1 MVIVGLHMGHDASVS
16 IIKDGKLIYSGAME
30 RFSRVK
36 KEFRISKQVF
46 LDILGAYGLTLDDID
61 YITMGFWW
69 KDFID
74 WMDIYSPL
82 DQDYPFN
89 SFGTYSQNSRILNH
103 LEDEPRVEKTEYG
116 YTLPRIIDRMNYP
129 FVSWQHTFRNCLEL
143 NIRIEDYD
151 RTIKGFY
158 VDHHTSHAASTFY
171 TSPFEEAA
179 IFTADA
185 SMHDHSS
192 CSGYFIGKGTW
203 LDTFRYPGYMMG
215 NFYDA
220 ATEWL
225 GLGPGTLKAGTL
237 MGLAAY
243 GKVSKKAQDNWK
255 KWTCPIWQRNL
266 PEEDHRYVEWLFSQI
281 TGRFPYVRSQRKE
294 ILLEEPG
301 SEHYTKEW
309 QKVFTKEESTTQ
321 EVMNYAADVQYI
333 TERSLVE
340 YSQNLFEET
349 EPFNGGNLC
358 VAGGL
363 FLNCNAN
370 YKIQTET
377 GFKNMH
383 MFPACGDDGISAG
396 SALFVNHHI
405 LRNPRVDYK
414 NHELSYLGFEY
425 NYQPITSYQAH
436 DLDINKIASAIAK
449 SQIVCWYNG
458 GSEFGPRA
466 LGSRSFLAD
475 PRNPKMK
482 DILNSRVK
490 FREWFRPFAPIILN
504 EHKEEWFDMDFES
517 PFMLHT
523 VPCKK
528 PNEIPSAV
536 HIDNTARVQT
546 LRQED
551 NPKLYEVI
559 QKYYYITQVP
569 VVLNT
574 SLNVKGEPIVENPYD
589 ALKLFEE
596 SDVDILVINDKM
608 YFK

>member
-1 MVIVGLHMGHDASVS
+1 MGHDASIS
-16 IIKDGKLIYSGAME
+16 ILKDGKLIYAGSME

-36 KEFRISKQVF
+36 KDFFVSKQVF
-46 LDILGAYGLTLDDID
+46 LDILSSFDLSLDDVE
-61 YITMGFWW
+61 YITMAYWCKGT
-69 KDFID
+69 ID

-82 DQDYPFN
+82 DQPYPIN
-89 SFGTYSQNSRILNH
+89 TFGTYNQASRILNH
-103 LEDEPRVEKTEYG
+103 IEGEDRVEKTEYG
-116 YTLPRIIDRMNYP
+116 YTLPFTVERINYP
-129 FVSWQHTFRNCLEL
+129 FASWNHTFRTYL
-143 NIRIEDYD
+143 NLNVRIEGYD
-151 RTIKGFY
+151 RTIPGIF
-158 VDHHTSHAASTFY
+158 VDHHLAHASSTFY

-192 CSGYFIGKGTW
+192 CSGYFIGKDTW
-203 LDTFRYPGYMMG
+203 IDVFRYPGYMMG

-243 GKVSKKAQDNWK
+243 GQVSKKAQDNWK

-281 TGRFPYVRSQRKE
+281 TGRFPYIRFKREE
-294 ILLEEPG
+294 ILNEEPG
-301 SEHYTKEW
+301 YIHYTKEY

-321 EVMNYAADVQYI
+321 EVMNYAADVQFI

-340 YSQNLFEET
+340 YSQNLYEET
-349 EPFNGGNLC
+349 KTFNGGNLC
-358 VAGGL
+358 TAGGL

-370 YKIQTET
+370 YKIHTET
-377 GFKNMH
+377 DFERMH
-383 MFPACGDDGISAG
+383 LFPACGDDGVAAG
-396 SALFVNHHI
+396 SALYVNHFI
-405 LRNPRVDYK
+405 LQNPRVEYSNSD
-414 NHELSYLGFEY
+414 LAYLGFNY
-425 NYQPITSYQAH
+425 DYQPITPFIAH

-449 SQIVCWYNG
+449 SQIVCWYQG

-466 LGSRSFLAD
+466 LGNRSFLAD

-490 FREWFRPFAPIILN
+490 FREWYRPFAPIVLN
-504 EHKEEWFDMDFES
+504 EHKEEWFNMDFES

-528 PNEIPSAV
+528 PTEIPSAV

-551 NPKLYEVI
+551 NPRLYEVI
-559 QKYYYITQVP
+559 QAYNWITKVP
-569 VVLNT
+569 IVLNT
-574 SLNVKGEPIVENPYD
+574 SLNVKGEPIVETPYD
-589 ALKLFEE
+589 AMRLFET
-596 SDVDILVINDKM
+596 SDVDVLVINDKM

>member
-1 MVIVGLHMGHDASVS
+1 MVIVGFHMGHDASVS

-36 KEFRISKQVF
+36 KDFFVSKQVF
-46 LDILGAYGLTLDDID
+46 LDILRSFNLSLDDVG
-61 YITMGFWW
+61 YITMAYWCKGTMN
-69 KDFID
+69 
-74 WMDIYSPL
+74 WMDLYSPL
-82 DQDYPFN
+82 DQPYPIN
-89 SFGTYSQNSRILNH
+89 TFGTYNQASRILNH
-103 LEDEPRVEKTEYG
+103 IKGEDRIEKTEFG
-116 YTLPRIIDRMNYP
+116 YTFPFTIERINYP
-129 FVSWQHTFRNCLEL
+129 LASWNHTFKTSFHL
-143 NIRIEDYD
+143 NIRIEGYN
-151 RTIKGFY
+151 RTIPGYFI
-158 VDHHTSHAASTFY
+158 DHHTAHAASSFF
-171 TSPFEEAA
+171 TSPFKESA

-192 CSGYFIGKGTW
+192 CSGYFIGKDTW
-203 LDTFRYPGYMMG
+203 IDTFRYPGYMMG

-225 GLGPGTLKAGTL
+225 GLGPGILKAGTL

-281 TGRFPYVRSQRKE
+281 TGRFPYIRSQREE
-294 ILLEEPG
+294 ILRGDPG
-301 SEHYTKEW
+301 SDHYTKEW
-309 QKVFTKEESTTQ
+309 QTVFTKEESTTQ
-321 EVMNYAADVQYI
+321 EVMNYAADVQFI

-340 YSQNLFEET
+340 YSQNLYEET
-349 EPFNGGNLC
+349 KLFNSGNLC
-358 VAGGL
+358 TAGGL

-370 YKIQTET
+370 YKIHTET
-377 GFKNMH
+377 DFERMH
-383 MFPACGDDGISAG
+383 LFPACGDDGIAAG
-396 SALFVNHHI
+396 SALYVNHHI
-405 LRNPRVDYK
+405 LQNPRVEYSNSD
-414 NHELSYLGFEY
+414 LAYLGFSY
-425 NYQPITSYQAH
+425 DYQPLTPFIAH

-449 SQIVCWYNG
+449 SQIICWYQG

-466 LGSRSFLAD
+466 LGNRSFLAN
-475 PRNPKMK
+475 PINPKMK

-490 FREWFRPFAPIILN
+490 FREWYRPFAPIVLN

-528 PNEIPSAV
+528 PTEIPSAV

-551 NPKLYEVI
+551 NPLLYELI
-559 QKYYYITQVP
+559 QKVYQITKVP
-569 VVLNT
+569 IVLNT

-589 ALKLFEE
+589 AIKLFET

>member
-1 MVIVGLHMGHDASVS
+1 MVIVGFHMGHDASIS
-16 IIKDGKLIYSGAME
+16 ILKDGKLIYSGAME

-36 KEFRISKQVF
+36 KDFYVPKKVF
-46 LDILGAYGLTLDDID
+46 LDILSAFGLSLDDVE
-61 YITMGFWW
+61 YITMAYWC
-69 KDFID
+69 KSTMD
-74 WMDIYSPL
+74 WMDLYSPL
-82 DQDYPFN
+82 DQPYPIN
-89 SFGTYSQNSRILNH
+89 TFGTYNQASRILNH
-103 LEDEPRVEKTEYG
+103 IEGADRVEKTEYG
-116 YTLPRIIDRMNYP
+116 YTFPPTIERINYP
-129 FVSWQHTFRNCLEL
+129 FASWNHTFRQSFPL
-143 NIRIEDYD
+143 NIRIEGYD
-151 RTIKGFY
+151 RTIFGIF
-158 VDHHTSHAASTFY
+158 VDHHVAHASSTFY

-192 CSGYFIGKGTW
+192 CSGYFIGKDTW
-203 LDTFRYPGYMMG
+203 IDVFRYPGYMMG
-215 NFYDA
+215 NFYDS

-255 KWTCPIWQRNL
+255 KWTCPVWQRNL

-281 TGRFPYVRSQRKE
+281 TGKFPYIRYHREE
-294 ILLEEPG
+294 IVNQEPG

-309 QKVFTKEESTTQ
+309 QKVFSKEESTTQ
-321 EVMNYAADVQYI
+321 EVMDYAADVQYI

-349 EPFNGGNLC
+349 EPFNSGNLC

-370 YKIQTET
+370 YKIKSET
-377 GFKNMH
+377 GFNNMH

-396 SALFVNHHI
+396 AALYVNHH
-405 LRNPRVDYK
+405 LLHNPRVKYE
-414 NHELSYLGFEY
+414 NHELAYLGFGY
-425 NYQPITSYQAH
+425 NHQPITPYQSH
-436 DLDINKIASAIAK
+436 DLDLNKVASAIAK
-449 SQIVCWYNG
+449 SQIVCWYKG
-458 GSEFGPRA
+458 GSEVGPRA

-490 FREWFRPFAPIILN
+490 FREWYRPFAPIVLN

-517 PFMLHT
+517 PFMLYT

-528 PNEIPSAV
+528 PTEIPSAV

-546 LRQED
+546 LKQED
-551 NPKLYEVI
+551 NPELYEVI

-569 VVLNT
+569 IVMNT
-574 SLNVKGEPIVENPYD
+574 SLNVKGEPIVETPED
-589 ALKLFEE
+589 AIRLFET
-596 SDVDILVINDKM
+596 SDVDLLVINDKM